1 MSRNTGANDRGNT
14 SRGAT
19 GGYQGKPENSR
30 GGAGN
35 TGGSG
40 YQGRPSNERT
50 NDSRNDSRGTQGGYQ
65 GRPEN
70 ARGATDRPA
79 KSGYQGNPANARG
92 GSGSAGGYQGRP
104 ENSRGGAGSTGGYQG
119 RPENARGSSAD
130 RPAKSGYQGNPANAR
145 GAAGGPAKS
154 GYQGNPANARGAAP
168 RSGYL
173 GKGGASNVEEDRPAR
188 NEGLVRK
195 TPIVAPEIP
204 DEVTFDLLDKPARAR
219 LRTLS
224 KDNAEDVARHLI
236 MAGRLIDIDPER
248 AYQHAQ
254 VAVAR
259 GGRVDI
265 VREAAALTAYASGH
279 YADALREF
287 RTVRRLNGSSEHL
300 PLMADCERGLGRPE
314 RAIAL
319 AQEPEAKTL
328 DPDTTIELQI
338 VIAGARTDMGNLE
351 AALLTLNRLTTKNP
365 ESQNR
370 INEAKITI
378 LHKLGRDK
386 EANTLQNTTTPTT
399 NNDDPTW
406 ADEIYLYD
414 TEELPEPEE
423 PELALDSDPGAD
435 VDPVV
440 DGGDEEKA
448 DGDVVLDAEETGAV
462 VADVEG
468 VDETPVENAEPRD

>member
-1 MSRNTGANDRGNT
+1 MSRNTDANDRGNT
-14 SRGAT
+14 SRGGS

-40 YQGRPSNERT
+40 YQGRPSNERG

-70 ARGATDRPA
+70 SRGNSGSAGGYQGNPANARGGSGSTGGYQGNPANAHGGSADRPA

-92 GSGSAGGYQGRP
+92 GSG
-104 ENSRGGAGSTGGYQG
+104 
-119 RPENARGSSAD
+119 
-130 RPAKSGYQGNPANAR
+130 
-145 GAAGGPAKS
+145 GPAKS
-154 GYQGNPANARGAAP
+154 GYQGNPANARGATP

-173 GKGGASNVEEDRPAR
+173 GKGGASNVEEDRPPR

-195 TPIVAPEIP
+195 APIVAPEIP

-414 TEELPEPEE
+414 TEELPEPEVIPE
-423 PELALDSDPGAD
+423 PQELNDETTGDTDDLVDS
-435 VDPVV
+435 
-440 DGGDEEKA
+440 
-448 DGDVVLDAEETGAV
+448 TGAV
-462 VADVEG
+462 ADA
-468 VDETPVENAEPRD
+468 DEATTTEAVQGKEDGEQDV